1 MDSCRSQHYYYY
13 YHYNYYYYYCYYYSL
28 AGSVGLA
35 LCHTLVTI
43 ATQIP
48 NVLQPLSEEIV
59 SQFAK
64 VIINADDNNT
74 ESKDLVVCCPNK
86 SVKKV
91 RILNYPSY

>member
-1 MDSCRSQHYYYY
+1 MDSYRSQHYYY
-13 YHYNYYYYYCYYYSL
+13 YHYNYYYYYFSL

-64 VIINADDNNT
+64 VIINADDNNA
-74 ESKDLVVCCPNK
+74 ESKDLVVCCPTK
-86 SVKKV
+86 GVK
-91 RILNYPSY
+91 